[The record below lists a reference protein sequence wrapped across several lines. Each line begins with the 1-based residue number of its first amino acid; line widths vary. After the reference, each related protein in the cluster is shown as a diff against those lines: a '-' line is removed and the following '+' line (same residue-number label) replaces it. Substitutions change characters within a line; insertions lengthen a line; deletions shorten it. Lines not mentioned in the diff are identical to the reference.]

1 MSSSKPFG
9 RSFFALLALLL
20 VTAPCIGCKK
30 HVDAASAAAPPRVR
44 FVQPLQTQVTDYEYF
59 IGTME
64 SVESIEVR
72 ARVTG
77 YLQDI
82 YFRDGD
88 EVEKGAPLYL
98 IDPRPYQALL
108 DQAKAQ
114 TLVAQARLK
123 LAKADY
129 ERGLAVSKTPGAIS
143 AQELETFAANVAQAD
158 ATVVAAK
165 AAEESAD
172 LNLGYTKI
180 NSEIAGLISRPLVTR
195 GNLIVQ
201 DNTLLTTIKSQ
212 DPIYCYFDMDS
223 STSARFKE
231 LIRDHKIRSARDDGE
246 VKHLQVHT
254 DEDPKDGYPHDGVL
268 DFIENRVSTSSGTLQ
283 LRAKFANP
291 KTPGTALRQFAAG
304 ERVNVRVPVGPEH
317 PALVVPQAAVGTDQG
332 EKFVFAINKDDKIEY
347 RPIEAGALQPNAM
360 QEIIPRKV
368 VRVGEGMRIA
378 EAGEAGEDSISA
390 SDRIV
395 VAGLQRIRQGTVVTP
410 VEYVPPQPSTR
421 TSTASIVPAPTATAT
436 PTRPAPTGPA
446 STVAKP

>member
-1 MSSSKPFG
+1 MSLHCRDR
-9 RSFFALLALLL
+9 RSLLCLLGL
-20 VTAPCIGCKK
+20 SLLTPLFTGCKK
-30 HVDAASAAAPPRVR
+30 HVDAAANSAPPRVR
-44 FVQPLQTQVTDYEYF
+44 FVQPLQTKVTDYEYF

-64 SVESIEVR
+64 SVESVEVR

-82 YFRDGD
+82 YFKDGD

-98 IDPRPYQALL
+98 IDPRPYQALVN
-108 DQAKAQ
+108 QAKAQ

-143 AQELETFAANVAQAD
+143 VQELETFAANVAQGEA
-158 ATVVAAK
+158 AVVASQ

-180 NSEIAGLISRPLVTR
+180 NAEIAGLISRPLVTR
-195 GNLIVQ
+195 GNLVVQ

-231 LIRDHKIRSARDDGE
+231 LIRDGKIRSARDDGE

-254 DEDPKDGYPHDGVL
+254 DEDPKDAYPHDGVL
-268 DFIENRVSTSSGTLQ
+268 DFIENKVSTSSGTLQ

-291 KTPGTALRQFAAG
+291 KTPGTALRQFTAG
-304 ERVNVRVPVGPEH
+304 ERVDVRVPVGPEH

-347 RPIEAGALQPNAM
+347 RPIEAGALQPGAM

-368 VRVGEGMRIA
+368 VRVGEGMRVA
-378 EAGEAGEDSISA
+378 EAGEPGEDSITA

-410 VEYVPPQPSTR
+410 VEYVAPQPSTR
-421 TSTASIVPAPTATAT
+421 TDTASIDPAPTATGTTPAAAPSAASPSAT
-436 PTRPAPTGPA
+436 
-446 STVAKP
+446 KP

>member
-1 MSSSKPFG
+1 MSLFCRDR
-9 RSFFALLALLL
+9 RSILCLLGLSLLTSLFA
-20 VTAPCIGCKK
+20 GCKK
-30 HVDAASAAAPPRVR
+30 PADAASAAAPPRVR
-44 FVQPLQTQVTDYEYF
+44 FVHPQQTQVTDYEYF

-64 SVESIEVR
+64 SVESVEVR

-82 YFRDGD
+82 YFKDGD

-98 IDPRPYQALL
+98 IDPRPYQALVN
-108 DQAKAQ
+108 QAKAQ

-129 ERGLAVSKTPGAIS
+129 ERGLAVAKTPGAIS
-143 AQELETFAANVAQAD
+143 TQELETFAAAQAQAD

-165 AAEESAD
+165 AAEESTD
-172 LNLGYTKI
+172 LNLGFTKI

-195 GNLIVQ
+195 GNLVVQ

-231 LIRDHKIRSARDDGE
+231 LIRDGKIRSARDDGE
-246 VKHLQVHT
+246 EKHLQVHT
-254 DEDPKDGYPHDGVL
+254 DEDPKDTYLHDGIL

-291 KTPGTALRQFAAG
+291 KTPGTALRQFTAG
-304 ERVNVRVPVGPEH
+304 ERVDVRVPVGPQH
-317 PALVVPQAAVGTDQG
+317 PALLVPQAAVGTDQG
-332 EKFVFAINKDDKIEY
+332 EKFVFAINKDNKVEY

-368 VRVGEGMRIA
+368 VRFGEGMRVA
-378 EAGEAGEDSISA
+378 EAGEQGEDSISA
-390 SDRIV
+390 TDRIV

-410 VEYVPPQPSTR
+410 VEYAAPQPSTR
-421 TSTASIVPAPTATAT
+421 TDTASIAPAPTATAT
-436 PTRPAPTGPA
+436 PTAPG
-446 STVAKP
+446 STDKAP

>member
-1 MSSSKPFG
+1 MSLFCRDR
-9 RSFFALLALLL
+9 RSILCLLGLSLLTSLFA
-20 VTAPCIGCKK
+20 GCKK

-44 FVQPLQTQVTDYEYF
+44 FVHPRQTQVTDYEYF

-64 SVESIEVR
+64 SVESIDVR

-82 YFRDGD
+82 YFKDGD
-88 EVEKGAPLYL
+88 EVEKGASLYL
-98 IDPRPYQALL
+98 IDPRPYQALVN
-108 DQAKAQ
+108 QAKAQ
-114 TLVAQARLK
+114 TLVAEARLK

-129 ERGLAVSKTPGAIS
+129 DRGLAVSKTPGAIS

-158 ATVVAAK
+158 ATVVASK

-195 GNLIVQ
+195 GNLVVQ

-231 LIRDHKIRSARDDGE
+231 LIRDGKIRSAREDGE
-246 VKHLQVHT
+246 QKHLQVHT
-254 DEDPKDGYPHDGVL
+254 DEDPKDAYPHDGVL
-268 DFIENRVSTSSGTLQ
+268 DFIENRVSTTSGTLE

-291 KTPGTALRQFAAG
+291 KTPGTELRQFTAG
-304 ERVNVRVPVGPEH
+304 ERVSVRVPVGPQH

-332 EKFVFAINKDDKIEY
+332 EKFVFAINKDNKIEY

-368 VRVGEGMRIA
+368 VRVGEGMRVA
-378 EAGEAGEDSISA
+378 EAGEQGEDSITA
-390 SDRIV
+390 ADRIV

-410 VEYVPPQPSTR
+410 VEYAAPQPSMR
-421 TSTASIVPAPTATAT
+421 TNTASIAPAPT
-436 PTRPAPTGPA
+436 PTPTGPA
-446 STVAKP
+446 PTDKAP